1 MCSRIKLINGEIGEF
16 VEPDEKDLFIPPS
29 SLENRLK
36 WASSLNKMRMQMQ
49 QDSLARI
56 VVGGKVTGFLGYMAG
71 IAEEFMVSVD
81 KKQPVFLIGGFGGAT
96 HVIADILEGKATSE
110 TLKSLA
116 QSDTKYLELYQWCEN
131 NDHHMDYEHF
141 DKYNWKDLN
150 NGLSEEQN
158 RILFHSVDIVEIV
171 SLVLLGLSNIVS
183 SFNHE

>member
-1 MCSRIKLINGEIGEF
+1 
-16 VEPDEKDLFIPPS
+16 
-29 SLENRLK
+29 
-36 WASSLNKMRMQMQ
+36 MQ

-56 VVGGKVTGFLGYMAG
+56 VLGGKLTGIFGYTAC
-71 IAEEFMVSVD
+71 IAEDIMVALH
-81 KKQPVFLIGGFGGAT
+81 KQQPVFVIAGFGGAA

-131 NDHHMDYEHF
+131 NDHHIDYEHF